1 MMMMRFDLMFFG
13 MILAGATFAAP
24 VQETFELNKEK
35 ILAEASSVIGDFVFS
50 VGRAKQTL
58 RAGDEIG
65 FTKAATLAFANLDL
79 LNFQNVQ
86 WPASVSIDEKKAAWM
101 IYRSKHPF
109 DLTIEGGQRVYSSK
123 TDSDKYLVVM
133 SFPREKVFMDAPCRE
148 DLDAAI
154 SQYRKELK
162 RMAKEAEGI
171 AAERSATNRCGAQN
185 AEIEGRLDDND
196 RVKKQE
202 NFDEDLML

>member
-1 MMMMRFDLMFFG
+1 MRMRFNLAFFG
-13 MILAGATFAAP
+13 MILAGVAFAAP
-24 VQETFELNKEK
+24 VQESFESNKER
-35 ILAEASSVIGDFVFS
+35 ILAEATSVIGDSVFS

-86 WPASVSIDEKKAAWM
+86 WPASVSADEKKAAWM

-123 TDSDKYLVVM
+123 TDNDKYLVVM
-133 SFPREKVFMDAPCRE
+133 SFPREKVFMDTPHRE
-148 DLDAAI
+148 DIDEAI
-154 SQYRKELK
+154 SQYREELK
-162 RMAKEAEGI
+162 RIAEEAERI
-171 AAERSATNRCGAQN
+171 AAERSATNKLDIQN
-185 AEIEGRLDDND
+185 AQIEGRLNDDG
-196 RVKKQE
+196 RVKKHE
-202 NFDEDLML
+202 NFDVDIML